1 MMENGIL
8 LSLAAAAIYCVSGG
22 VVLSSLRKRG
32 AKVPTWMLLIDV
44 AAVVLHGFA
53 LKTQIFPAPGQT
65 LFGFGPAVSGAM
77 LLGFTV
83 LAFVSAVKRVG
94 PVFGVSAFITAVA
107 ALMPLV
113 FPGEPIEMAE
123 WTPLFRVHLSLGLLT
138 YGLLTVDVVQAILM
152 ECQNRRFRFSSDPVP
167 QSGILSTLPPILVM
181 EQVFFYIL
189 LTAFLV
195 LSVLLVTGALVTQQY
210 YGTLFHL
217 DHKTFLTWA
226 SWLLCGIL
234 TAGHWILGWRGRKAL
249 AWFWILCGVYV
260 IAYLGYAFFL
270 EYILI

>member
-32 AKVPTWMLLIDV
+32 AKVPTWMLLIVV

-107 ALMPLV
+107 APVPLV
-113 FPGEPIEMAE
+113 FPGEP
-123 WTPLFRVHLSLGLLT
+123 TPLFRVHLSLGLLT

>member
-32 AKVPTWMLLIDV
+32 AKVPTWMLLIVV

-189 LTAFLV
+189 L
-195 LSVLLVTGALVTQQY
+195 
-210 YGTLFHL
+210 

>member
-1 MMENGIL
+1 MENGIL

-32 AKVPTWMLLIDV
+32 AKVPTWMLLIVV

-83 LAFVSAVKRVG
+83 LALVSAVKRVG

-113 FPGEPIEMAE
+113 FPGEPIEMTE

-138 YGLLTVDVVQAILM
+138 YGLLAA
-152 ECQNRRFRFSSDPVP
+152 
-167 QSGILSTLPPILVM
+167 
-181 EQVFFYIL
+181 L
-189 LTAFLV
+189 LL
-195 LSVLLVTGALVTQQY
+195 
-210 YGTLFHL
+210 
-217 DHKTFLTWA
+217 
-226 SWLLCGIL
+226 
-234 TAGHWILGWRGRKAL
+234 AGEID
-249 AWFWILCGVYV
+249 
-260 IAYLGYAFFL
+260 
-270 EYILI
+270 

>member
-32 AKVPTWMLLIDV
+32 AKVPTWMLLIVV

-138 YGLLTVDVVQAILM
+138 YGSLRWM
-152 ECQNRRFRFSSDPVP
+152 SCRRF
-167 QSGILSTLPPILVM
+167 
-181 EQVFFYIL
+181 
-189 LTAFLV
+189 
-195 LSVLLVTGALVTQQY
+195 
-210 YGTLFHL
+210 
-217 DHKTFLTWA
+217 
-226 SWLLCGIL
+226 
-234 TAGHWILGWRGRKAL
+234 
-249 AWFWILCGVYV
+249 
-260 IAYLGYAFFL
+260 
-270 EYILI
+270 